1 VAETDGEGVAPGSF
15 VSTVGLGAG
24 APVGAPDALGGAP
37 SARGSLLL
45 AQAPRRSVEI
55 TKETAARWPATKCI
69 VVFYAWTSN
78 RLRIFLPCGHF
89 VVPGATIAAFERIL
103 GVMRCA
109 AVVVLGIFSVAC
121 SAATPAGD
129 GADAGAADVT
139 TTDAPT
145 EPVECAK
152 PPGEW
157 EEGKDPPA
165 YCVREVV
172 GALTDTEGNSL
183 AGIGVSLCGKA
194 CFAGKSDKTGAFRV
208 RVNSRLPDG
217 QYGFFVHARTTH
229 GSTIVPLPKAP
240 SELFPFGTMALPRL
254 SQGGPMLAVEPAAAV
269 VLKHGPITLDV
280 PGDTMWDLSFEDYTD
295 EAEGHRLR
303 YAKVPPQAAPPAF
316 APGAALTYVLAP
328 FEAIASKKVAVR
340 IDESANLPPGSAVE
354 FVTMHGVRVDFS
366 VGAGLGQVAAR
377 GHVSADGKSIATDPG
392 EGITTLTW
400 LAVRAAP

>member
-1 VAETDGEGVAPGSF
+1 M
-15 VSTVGLGAG
+15 
-24 APVGAPDALGGAP
+24 
-37 SARGSLLL
+37 
-45 AQAPRRSVEI
+45 
-55 TKETAARWPATKCI
+55 
-69 VVFYAWTSN
+69 
-78 RLRIFLPCGHF
+78 LR
-89 VVPGATIAAFERIL
+89 
-103 GVMRCA
+103 A
-109 AVVVLGIFSVAC
+109 AVVVLCISALAC
-121 SAATPAGD
+121 SSATPASTAAF
-129 GADAGAADVT
+129 ADAGAPDVT
-139 TTDAPT
+139 TADAPSG
-145 EPVECAK
+145 PVECAK

-183 AGIGVSLCGKA
+183 PGIGVSLCGKA

-217 QYGFFVHARTTH
+217 QYGFFVHARTSH

-240 SELFPFGTMALPRL
+240 SELQTFGTIALPPL
-254 SQGGPMLAVEPAAAV
+254 SQGGPMLAVEPAPAV

-295 EAEGHRLR
+295 EPEGHRLR
-303 YAKVPPQAAPPAF
+303 FAKVAPQSAPPAF
-316 APGAALTYVLAP
+316 APGAALTYVLGP

-340 IDESANLPPGSAVE
+340 IDETGDLPPGSAVE
-354 FVTMHGVRVDFS
+354 FVTMRGVRVDFS

-377 GHVSADGKSIATDPG
+377 GRVSADGKSIATDPG